1 MKRRTAVIYLLSL
14 NAILA
19 SIGVALVTL
28 LLVSG
33 DSAADRLATC
43 AEAGAPS
50 FSDGFMPNSTGFESI
65 EEAEAF
71 ICHEIVYPRATGG
84 WIIEHV
90 SASRSRPAA
99 DIVRGI
105 GFASVTLDYGR
116 IQGGADLRIEVSPFR
131 IDPIEYGIVDR
142 VEIMGSEAKV
152 IQGKDPTRVYLQ
164 WEAEGYSFFSEAQ
177 ITADFGLEELYAVL
191 RSIR

>member
-1 MKRRTAVIYLLSL
+1 
-14 NAILA
+14 
-19 SIGVALVTL
+19 VALVTL

-131 IDPIEYGIVDR
+131 IDPVLYGIVDR
-142 VEIMGSEAKV
+142 IEIMGAQANV
-152 IQGKDPTRVYLQ
+152 IQGKDPSLFIVQ
-164 WEAEGYSFFSEAQ
+164 WEANGFSFYTEARL
-177 ITADFGLEELYAVL
+177 AASFGLPDLYTIL
-191 RSIR
+191 NSIR